1 MTPREKK
8 LTSEQ
13 KLTSNCKPLTTSI
26 FKKKNQNMLLKEVKV
41 FHSKNSLN
49 DSGPWN

>member
-26 FKKKNQNMLLKEVKV
+26 FLKKK
-41 FHSKNSLN
+41 SKYAYK
-49 DSGPWN
+49 GC